1 MLVWLEQRRPAPPPA
16 LAAHLAAAA
25 AGSAPPAPSPHHLPE
40 ASPGQLVALGHRLL
54 ARVTATPAGGREL
67 ALDLLAADAFVTYA
81 FEAQAEA
88 DVDGLT
94 DLAER
99 VDRGPGGG
107 GGGGGMGDFQ

>member
-1 MLVWLEQRRPAPPPA
+1 
-16 LAAHLAAAA
+16 
-25 AGSAPPAPSPHHLPE
+25 
-40 ASPGQLVALGHRLL
+40 LGHRLL

-99 VDRGPGGG
+99 VDRGPGGDG
-107 GGGGGMGDFQ
+107 GDGVAGVGESR

>member
-1 MLVWLEQRRPAPPPA
+1 MTPPDLLAWLAQRRPAPPPA

-25 AGSAPPAPSPHHLPE
+25 AGSPAPE
-40 ASPGQLVALGHRLL
+40 ASPGTLVALGHRLL
-54 ARVTATPAGGREL
+54 ARVTAAPAGGREL

-94 DLAER
+94 HLSEQ
-99 VDRGPGGG
+99 VDRGP
-107 GGGGGMGDFQ
+107 